1 MGQETWGATGPL
13 EREGKEAVASWPL
26 LGSSE
31 PRGRGS
37 QGRGACLGAL
47 PSRLLPAMA
56 RPTFFILSWSRS
68 IRLFLEPFLV
78 FSQTSH
84 PLGPPGGVTSSW
96 GGGGLKTTPFP
107 RAPYW
112 MLNCPPLE
120 RRVLVPDAIIGR
132 AGPGPPAPSAWSPF
146 LCAQELGLPG
156 QCG

>member
-1 MGQETWGATGPL
+1 M
-13 EREGKEAVASWPL
+13 ASWPL

-37 QGRGACLGAL
+37 QGRGARLGAL

-96 GGGGLKTTPFP
+96 GGRWAQDHPFP
-107 RAPYW
+107 QSSI
-112 MLNCPPLE
+112 L
-120 RRVLVPDAIIGR
+120 DA
-132 AGPGPPAPSAWSPF
+132 
-146 LCAQELGLPG
+146 
-156 QCG
+156 